1 MELAIETVGELS
13 SVAVSDG
20 GRLLGEITWE
30 SGRRHTPSLVP
41 MIERVCAL
49 ADAEGEAGATRAGLE
64 VVIVDVGPGAYGG
77 IRAGMA
83 AAIGLATALGLECVG
98 VGRLELQSYAHAAAG
113 SATAIHRASR
123 RSWVWQTFG
132 VTEGRW
138 EARSG
143 PSVGD
148 AEELLEAL
156 GGSSGAVVCG
166 DTEVLDAEQ
175 RARVGAERLV
185 LGEALNARRAGL
197 LAELGYRRWREG
209 GGVAPAALEPLYLRE
224 PAIGPQRE

>member
-13 SVAVSDG
+13 SVAVSDE
-20 GRLLGEITWE
+20 GRLLAEITWE

-49 ADAEGEAGATRAGLE
+49 ADAEGDARTTRAGLE
-64 VVIVDVGPGAYGG
+64 AVIVDVGPGAYGG

-98 VGRLELQSYAHAAAG
+98 VGRLELQSYGHAAAG

-123 RSWVWQTFG
+123 RAWVWQAF
-132 VTEGRW
+132 EARAGRW

-148 AEELLEAL
+148 VEELLEAL
-156 GGSSGAVVCG
+156 VGSSGAVVCG
-166 DTEVLDAEQ
+166 DTGLLDEGQ
-175 RARVGAERLV
+175 RARVGSGRLV

-224 PAIGPQRE
+224 PAIGPQR

>member
-20 GRLLGEITWE
+20 GRLLAEITWE

-49 ADAEGEAGATRAGLE
+49 ADAEGDAPTTRAGLE
-64 VVIVDVGPGAYGG
+64 AVIVDVGPGAYGG

-98 VGRLELQSYAHAAAG
+98 VGRLELQSYGHAAAG
-113 SATAIHRASR
+113 AATAIHRASR
-123 RSWVWQTFG
+123 RAWVWQTF
-132 VTEGRW
+132 EARAGRW

-148 AEELLEAL
+148 VEELLEAL

-166 DTEVLDAEQ
+166 DVGVLDEGQ
-175 RARVGAERLV
+175 RARVGAGRLV

-224 PAIGPQRE
+224 PAIGPQR